1 MRGDCNISF
10 ITPQSYLRKLKFQYL
25 EQNAKDKYVKSI
37 VSDIDDAPI
46 VTAEQ
51 NNKLASVNEE
61 KKEGLKVAK
70 RKLVDV
76 QNDIRLLA
84 PMVEKGLC
92 FDHFSIS
99 AVSIIKL

>member
-1 MRGDCNISF
+1 M
-10 ITPQSYLRKLKFQYL
+10 
-25 EQNAKDKYVKSI
+25 
-37 VSDIDDAPI
+37 SDIDDAPI

>member
-1 MRGDCNISF
+1 M
-10 ITPQSYLRKLKFQYL
+10 
-25 EQNAKDKYVKSI
+25 KSI

-51 NNKLASVNEE
+51 NTELASVNEE
-61 KKEGLKVAK
+61 KKEKLKIAK

-84 PMVEKGLC
+84 PMVEKGLLTHC
-92 FDHFSIS
+92 TSLQFCMLIFT
-99 AVSIIKL
+99 

>member
-1 MRGDCNISF
+1 
-10 ITPQSYLRKLKFQYL
+10 L

-51 NNKLASVNEE
+51 NNKLAAVNEE
-61 KKEGLKVAK
+61 KKGRLKVAK
-70 RKLVDV
+70 RNLTDV

-84 PMVEKGLC
+84 PMVEKGSVFKSFHLSHV
-92 FDHFSIS
+92 DDVHGI
-99 AVSIIKL
+99 